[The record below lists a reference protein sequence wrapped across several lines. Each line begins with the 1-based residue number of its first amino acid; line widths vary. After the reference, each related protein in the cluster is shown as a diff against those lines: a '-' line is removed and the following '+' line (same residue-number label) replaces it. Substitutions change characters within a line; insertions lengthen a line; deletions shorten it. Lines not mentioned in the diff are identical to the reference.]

1 MQRDVGRS
9 RRVEVH
15 ARVAAAAIAKTRH
28 GGYAD
33 AAAYTAPV
41 AGDIGTDDWAPTLH
55 AAHTIAVGSAMAGE
69 GPAADQGD
77 GRPRPQTVLGVA
89 GGGAVNELHGVGI
102 RRDVETIRLG
112 LDEDVGI
119 GVGPAA
125 MAVIVDAV
133 AAVAAKEAVGQ
144 ANIPR
149 AGRAAGADTESVGY

>member
-1 MQRDVGRS
+1 
-9 RRVEVH
+9 
-15 ARVAAAAIAKTRH
+15 
-28 GGYAD
+28 
-33 AAAYTAPV
+33 
-41 AGDIGTDDWAPTLH
+41 
-55 AAHTIAVGSAMAGE
+55 MAGE

-112 LDEDVGI
+112 LDEEVGI

-144 ANIPR
+144 ANIMHRERR
-149 AGRAAGADTESVGY
+149 AVEVDAMAAVAIRRKSGVLAQAIAAWRKLPGDIEPATAIDVGETL